1 MKLEKIHELNRTAF
15 RVGLNAIKGSVND
28 LLGPAKTGEQLAEKD
43 ILFKNVKVL
52 DKEWLNE
59 ADPFN
64 PGGDP
69 DPEGKVVAM
78 AAYHLLMYRK
88 YAFKCK
94 KLMEEKEADPVE
106 YGRQLGIATLFS

>member
-1 MKLEKIHELNRTAF
+1 MKLEKIHEINRIAF

-28 LLGPAKTGEQLAEKD
+28 LLGPAKMGEQLVEKSF
-43 ILFKNVKVL
+43 LFKNIKLL
-52 DKEWLNE
+52 DKEWLYD

-64 PGGDP
+64 PGNDP
-69 DPEGKVVAM
+69 DPEGKVIAM

>member
-1 MKLEKIHELNRTAF
+1 MKLEKIHELNRIAF

-28 LLGPAKTGEQLAEKD
+28 LLGPAKEGEQLVEKSF
-43 ILFKNVKVL
+43 LFKNIKVL
-52 DKEWLNE
+52 DKDWLNE

-69 DPEGKVVAM
+69 DPEGKVVAK
-78 AAYHLLMYRK
+78 AAYYLLMYRK
-88 YAFKCK
+88 YAFMCK
-94 KLMEEKEADPVE
+94 KLADEKEADPVE

>member
-1 MKLEKIHELNRTAF
+1 MKLEKIHELNRIAF

-28 LLGPAKTGEQLAEKD
+28 LLDSAKTGEQLAEKD

-59 ADPFN
+59 EDPFN

-69 DPEGKVVAM
+69 DPEGIVIAM

-94 KLMEEKEADPVE
+94 KLMEKKEADPVE